1 MRKHRAPTLFGLV
14 PEGAVRRRPS
24 DVVTVV
30 VASGALTA
38 AAWLARHPGDF
49 GRWTFEIATDLPD
62 AVNNL
67 FRLVYFVG
75 CVAIIAALTVAC
87 LLRRRVRLAISMTA
101 AAVVTWLLGLGL
113 GAAIGAGEARDQ
125 AGLDAFGNPPG
136 FPAVRLAVAV
146 SVLFVAAPY
155 LTRPARRLVHLALLV
170 VAASAVL
177 SVESLFS
184 DIVGS
189 LILGWGVAALV
200 HLVVGSPA
208 GTPSPSEV
216 AEALEDLD
224 VDVSNLQLVTGPWY
238 WTEYDGTFD
247 GGSGARVEVIG
258 RDARDAGIFRQLWR
272 KVWYKGTG
280 SALVWSRRRQV
291 EHWAYLLLTAAK
303 AGAHVGEV
311 VAAGVGGRREDALL
325 VIRYTDRTRI
335 VDVPERLTD
344 DVLDA
349 AWHEVATLRD
359 AHIAKGGVRGAE
371 LLVTADGC
379 VVLDNFS
386 EASYPAP
393 PERTAVDAVDLLAV
407 SANVVGVDR
416 AVAAA
421 RRALGPDG
429 LTDLLPLLQ
438 PAALSRG
445 ARREVDTKKES
456 MKQLRTKTSA
466 AAGVEE
472 PKLAELRRV
481 TWGDILMTVG
491 TLLGVYL
498 LIGQFTGLAGL
509 GDVFR
514 SANWAWLTVVILLSQ
529 LPPFAAAVAMIG
541 SVMAPLPFGPV
552 VGVQYANN
560 FTGLVGG
567 SVANVALVVRF
578 LQKQGQGAAV
588 AVSSGVL
595 NSVAAFAT
603 ELVLVPVTLIIS
615 GSSID
620 LSTGGGDASGIEKL
634 VVLGIF
640 VVGGAIGILLVVPAL
655 RRKLWGLV
663 KPQWDTAKDNVFEVF
678 RHPRKAAQLFGGKLA
693 VEILFGMVLYA
704 SVETYGAHLGLAQ
717 LILIN
722 CIASFIGGAAP
733 VPGGMGVVEA
743 GLIAGMTAAGLPE
756 QTAVAATFTHRLFT
770 CYLPPIWGWFALAWL
785 RRREYV

>member
-1 MRKHRAPTLFGLV
+1 
-14 PEGAVRRRPS
+14 
-24 DVVTVV
+24 
-30 VASGALTA
+30 
-38 AAWLARHPGDF
+38 
-49 GRWTFEIATDLPD
+49 
-62 AVNNL
+62 
-67 FRLVYFVG
+67 
-75 CVAIIAALTVAC
+75 
-87 LLRRRVRLAISMTA
+87 
-101 AAVVTWLLGLGL
+101 
-113 GAAIGAGEARDQ
+113 
-125 AGLDAFGNPPG
+125 
-136 FPAVRLAVAV
+136 
-146 SVLFVAAPY
+146 
-155 LTRPARRLVHLALLV
+155 
-170 VAASAVL
+170 
-177 SVESLFS
+177 
-184 DIVGS
+184 
-189 LILGWGVAALV
+189 
-200 HLVVGSPA
+200 
-208 GTPSPSEV
+208 
-216 AEALEDLD
+216 
-224 VDVSNLQLVTGPWY
+224 
-238 WTEYDGTFD
+238 
-247 GGSGARVEVIG
+247 
-258 RDARDAGIFRQLWR
+258 
-272 KVWYKGTG
+272 
-280 SALVWSRRRQV
+280 V
-291 EHWAYLLLTAAK
+291 EHWAYLLLTASK
-303 AGAHVGEV
+303 SGMHVGEV
-311 VAAGVGGRREDALL
+311 VAAGVAGRREDALL
-325 VIRYTDRTRI
+325 VIRRADGASV
-335 VDVPERLTD
+335 VDAPERVTD
-344 DVLDA
+344 AVLDA
-349 AWHEVATLRD
+349 AWHEVLGLRD
-359 AHIAKGGVRGAE
+359 AHIAKGGVRAGE
-371 LLVTADGC
+371 LLLTGDGR
-379 VVLDNFS
+379 VSLDNFS

-393 PERTAVDAVDLLAV
+393 PERCAVDAVDLLAV
-407 SANVVGVDR
+407 TANVVGVER

-421 RRALGPDG
+421 ERALGSDG
-429 LTDLLPLLQ
+429 MSELLPLIQ
-438 PAALSRG
+438 PAALSSG
-445 ARREVDTKKES
+445 ARRELDAEKSS
-456 MKQLRTKTSA
+456 MKALRTEASS

-514 SANWAWLTVVILLSQ
+514 SADWVWLTAVILISQ
-529 LPPFAAAVAMIG
+529 LPPFAAAFAMIG

-603 ELVLVPVTLIIS
+603 ELVLIPTTLIIS
-615 GSSID
+615 GSTID
-620 LSTGGGDASGIEKL
+620 LSTDGGDASGIEKL
-634 VVLGIF
+634 AVIGIF

-663 KPQWDTAKDNVFEVF
+663 KPQWDTAKGNVRDVF
-678 RHPRKAAQLFGGKLA
+678 HNPRKAVQLFGGKLA